1 MTLRITQEMGRGDA
15 VSRGGAEVWTEI
27 LHLNYAVS
35 RGEASVWTEIL
46 HLNSPPGCS
55 STEFEHPESALS

>member
-1 MTLRITQEMGRGDA
+1 MALGITPEMRRGDA
-15 VSRGGAEVWTEI
+15 VNRDGAEV
-27 LHLNYAVS
+27 
-35 RGEASVWTEIL
+35 RTEIL